1 MVGKTKNKIL
11 SPVIILTLQGTS
23 KEQIQVALDNTLP
36 EVSIIAPK
44 DKENVQQGIN
54 LLAST
59 SDLHLESY
67 RLDYTK
73 DLTANAWDQIC
84 VKGDL

>member
-1 MVGKTKNKIL
+1 MVGKTKNQIL

-59 SDLHLESY
+59 SDPHLESY

-73 DLTANAWDQIC
+73 DLAANEWDQMC

>member
-54 LLAST
+54 LL
-59 SDLHLESY
+59 
-67 RLDYTK
+67 
-73 DLTANAWDQIC
+73 
-84 VKGDL
+84 G

>member
-36 EVSIIAPK
+36 EVSIMAPQ
-44 DKENVQQGIN
+44 DKENVPDGNQPVSQYQRSPSGK
-54 LLAST
+54 LPP
-59 SDLHLESY
+59 
-67 RLDYTK
+67 
-73 DLTANAWDQIC
+73 
-84 VKGDL
+84 